1 MYATQ
6 TQESYNYLV
15 TDECLT
21 QRRLPIRN
29 SRAEKQSD
37 GSYVYIGVRWY
48 SRSTLIKRGWNDDLI
63 KQQCGDADALT
74 INPYNVNSPLMEL
87 WDAKFCEYIEN
98 KFNIRVL
105 SVEEAL
111 KLGHRTVGIKVT
123 INTFSFAGVYTS
135 NGRGDWNPTRR
146 NKRQQRITT
155 ANLEFWRH
163 EGFPIVVNN

>member
-1 MYATQ
+1 MYAT
-6 TQESYNYLV
+6 TQVESYNYLI

-37 GSYVYIGVRWY
+37 GSYLYMGVRWY

-63 KQQCGDADALT
+63 KKQCGDADALT

-87 WDAKFCEYIEN
+87 WDAKFVEYIES

-105 SVEEAL
+105 SVEKAL
-111 KLGHRTVGIKVT
+111 EIGHKTAGIKVT
-123 INTFSFAGVYTS
+123 INTFSFAGVYSS
-135 NGRGDWNPTRR
+135 NGYGDWVPTRR
-146 NKRQQRITT
+146 NKQQLRLTT
-155 ANLEFWRH
+155 DNLKFWKQ
-163 EGFPIVVNN
+163 EGFPISVIN